1 MDTSHAPT
9 VNLAPAN
16 GQSNGNHGV
25 PAPSMVLSTSTNN
38 LLQEA
43 PQSTATQQAAAAG
56 AAAASNDLDLGDL
69 QSSMDAA
76 LESIRAE
83 NSIDETSKQAQ
94 LRAMYLAG
102 FRAAQAK
109 KQAML
114 QSMDTEAM
122 EIAPANVTL
131 LQQPQATLLLP
142 VNGGSTRVL
151 HATSP
156 NLTSMSEPPATL
168 AEAPLSSSMLTRRI
182 TRTGS
187 LSSSAPATT
196 SPALS
201 PSSSPSGSSGGS
213 NPFPRKLM
221 EMLQKEDPSVV
232 SWLPA
237 GDAFLVRDTDKFVG
251 DILPR
256 YFRHT
261 KLTSFQRQ
269 LK

>member
-1 MDTSHAPT
+1 
-9 VNLAPAN
+9 
-16 GQSNGNHGV
+16 
-25 PAPSMVLSTSTNN
+25 MVLSTSTNN

-56 AAAASNDLDLGDL
+56 AAAASNDIDMGDL
-69 QSSMDAA
+69 QTSMDAV
-76 LESIRAE
+76 LESISAE
-83 NSIDETSKQAQ
+83 NCIDETNKQAQ

-114 QSMDTEAM
+114 QSNDTAAMD
-122 EIAPANVTL
+122 IAPNNFTL
-131 LQQPQATLLLP
+131 VQQPQATLLLP
-142 VNGGSTRVL
+142 ATSGSSRVL
-151 HATSP
+151 HTSSP
-156 NLTSMSEPPATL
+156 NLAPITEPPATL
-168 AEAPLSSSMLTRRI
+168 TEAPLSSSMLTRRI

-237 GDAFLVRDTDKFVG
+237 GDAFLVRDSDRFVG